1 MVTAAASLLS
11 SSHLEAPSVADPP
24 AEGEEWIPLTTA
36 PHKYILLSVSV
47 VVIPPQTLLLGVV
60 MGFITYPAL
69 APRV

>member
-1 MVTAAASLLS
+1 MVTAAHDGPIRS
-11 SSHLEAPSVADPP
+11 SSHLV
-24 AEGEEWIPLTTA
+24 EGEEWIPLTTA
-36 PHKYILLSVSV
+36 PQKYILLSVSV